1 WLKAVFYQWTIKIPL
16 QKAEWK
22 IPLNV
27 RGFHL
32 DIKNVCINILFISS
46 LYLSVNNILYKI
58 HYFFS
63 VIIIY
68 IILFTNIFIRQFTDS
83 KCIYYFINHFRCII
97 YGCLFT

>member
-22 IPLNV
+22 IPLTV

-46 LYLSVNNILYKI
+46 LYRSVNNILYKF
-58 HYFFS
+58 HYFFY
-63 VIIIY
+63 VIFIY
-68 IILFTNIFIRQFTDS
+68 IFYFFIIFLIIFNFFIYIFYYFFIFI
-83 KCIYYFINHFRCII
+83 FISIPIN
-97 YGCLFT
+97 